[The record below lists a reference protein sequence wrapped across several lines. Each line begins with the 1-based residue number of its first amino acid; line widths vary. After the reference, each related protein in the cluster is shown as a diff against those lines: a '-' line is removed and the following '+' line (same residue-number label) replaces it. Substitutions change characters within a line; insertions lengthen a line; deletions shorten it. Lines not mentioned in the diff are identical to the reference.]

1 MMKHTSCIFLLLS
14 FSALAQTM
22 SPEEQKR
29 LVEEN
34 KMLRQEILNLKTEPS
49 AKDSAKIMET
59 LQKGKKHQEE
69 SNQMLEELDK
79 EE

>member
-1 MMKHTSCIFLLLS
+1 MKHTSCIFLLLS
-14 FSALAQTM
+14 LSALAQTM

-49 AKDSAKIMET
+49 GKDSAKIMET

-69 SNQMLEELDK
+69 SNQMLEELVK

>member
-1 MMKHTSCIFLLLS
+1 MKQTFYLLLLS

-22 SPEEQKR
+22 TPEEQKL

-34 KMLRQEILNLKTEPS
+34 KMLRQQLLKLKTEPP
-49 AKDSAKIMET
+49 AKDSAKIMES

-69 SNQMLEELDK
+69 ANKMLEELDK